1 MKKSITY
8 TFLILSLMTV
18 VNLCYPSEGVK
29 LHLVSYLDNGSGE
42 FTVISQWDEG
52 TYLLK
57 LGVELNIDKAKVIF
71 IEDLNSDKVFCS
83 RPYPYY
89 QLTYLRSSSTFETGN
104 MMVMTPRPCIDTDL
118 IARLKLIV
126 LDENK
131 RIYTDTLAF
140 IIKPYYDVN

>member
-1 MKKSITY
+1 MKKTIIY
-8 TFLILSLMTV
+8 AFLISFLMTV
-18 VNLCYPSEGVK
+18 VNLCFPSDSVK

-52 TYLLK
+52 SYLLK

-104 MMVMTPRPCIDTDL
+104 LMVMTPRPCIDL

-131 RIYTDTLAF
+131 RIYTDTLVF